1 VFSESPTSGDH
12 RGDFFD
18 QLVEA
23 VAAFPGLRLIFGLR
37 SEAVPGLEPYLA
49 RAAPLA
55 AARFELPLLSPD
67 DALRAVVAPVA
78 GTGRSFAPGTAE
90 ELVRDIRTEPGSG
103 LFRDGA
109 PTLAAQVEPV
119 LLQVACQALWAALPA
134 DLADVGDDELRR
146 YGDVDGALGAFLET
160 ALAEV
165 AEEHG
170 ADERRLRSWLDRAP
184 GAGPTAEPPLRVPTE
199 ELPASVVRALVD
211 RHVLRA
217 RWNADGPALTLPS
230 RRLVLPLRER
240 PGWGR
245 PARRPERRDATAILA
260 SAGNALVEGDL
271 SRARAQAQQV
281 RSEVDAVDARTVGKA
296 ESLLGDVSFLS
307 GEPEQAGVHYRQAAE
322 LFDAVADRTAVGWL
336 LAADGRV
343 LLQRGMYANAAVV
356 LDAAV
361 QRLPG
366 EAAVKIELA
375 RALRLAGNLR
385 AAAAWLGSVLT
396 VAPDAVEALA
406 GRGEIHAALRDYT
419 YALEDL
425 NNALRLKPVIGR
437 RPTVRNARALAL
449 AGLGRA
455 DVGVNGGR

>member
-1 VFSESPTSGDH
+1 
-12 RGDFFD
+12 
-18 QLVEA
+18 
-23 VAAFPGLRLIFGLR
+23 
-37 SEAVPGLEPYLA
+37 
-49 RAAPLA
+49 
-55 AARFELPLLSPD
+55 
-67 DALRAVVAPVA
+67 
-78 GTGRSFAPGTAE
+78 
-90 ELVRDIRTEPGSG
+90 
-103 LFRDGA
+103 
-109 PTLAAQVEPV
+109 
-119 LLQVACQALWAALPA
+119 
-134 DLADVGDDELRR
+134 
-146 YGDVDGALGAFLET
+146 
-160 ALAEV
+160 
-165 AEEHG
+165 
-170 ADERRLRSWLDRAP
+170 
-184 GAGPTAEPPLRVPTE
+184 LRVPTE

-217 RWNADGPALTLPS
+217 RWSAAGPALTLPS
-230 RRLVLPLRER
+230 RRLVLPLREW

-245 PARRPERRDATAILA
+245 PSRRHRRRDAAAILA

-271 SRARAQAQQV
+271 SRARAQARQV

-307 GEPEQAGVHYRQAAE
+307 GEPERAGVHYRQAAE

-396 VAPDAVEALA
+396 VAPDAAEALA

-425 NNALRLKPVIGR
+425 DNALRLKPVIGR

-455 DVGVNGGR
+455 DVGG